1 MVECPHSVN
10 CYAKEMAVQHSSN
23 SRSIWPLAVIVL
35 CLLFISCRSGSASNP
50 EAQQPLFTPA
60 PGSPISIPGGAG
72 NVIIGDVNNDEKPDL
87 VVTCGKNRSIAVLL
101 GKGAGQFVVSANS
114 TAVPLIPNEIAL
126 GDVNLDGKLD
136 VAVATHDSY
145 GVMLLLGDGNGGFT
159 TAPGSPIVMHAGNHP
174 HTHGLALADVNHD
187 NKLDLITVN
196 STDNDVSIALGDGR
210 GGFTR
215 APASP
220 FAVGPSPYPF
230 AVGDVNGDN
239 HVDIVATAT
248 ATGPLRTQQLPLS
261 RALTLLLG
269 DGKGGFR
276 STQLPMR
283 TGEPWFAVIHD
294 LNADRKPDIVVTHH
308 DMTKLTVLLGD
319 GRGGFEE
326 TTASPFEFGGK
337 AFHTAVADVNR
348 DNKMDVIA
356 AGGDG
361 VRVMFGDGRGGFT
374 VGATIGSGPGS
385 WRLALGDVNRD
396 GKADLVTS
404 NLETDSVSVLLA
416 R

>member
-1 MVECPHSVN
+1 M
-10 CYAKEMAVQHSSN
+10 QHSSN
-23 SRSIWPLAVIVL
+23 SRSILPLAVIVL
-35 CLLFISCRSGSASNP
+35 CLLFISCQSGSASNP
-50 EAQQPLFTPA
+50 EVQQPLFTPA
-60 PGSPISIPGGAG
+60 PGAPVSIPGGAG
-72 NVIIGDVNNDEKPDL
+72 NVVIGDVNNDQKPDL

-101 GKGAGQFVVSANS
+101 GKGDGQFG
-114 TAVPLIPNEIAL
+114 AVPISTNIPEIPTEVAL

-136 VAVATHDSY
+136 LAVATHNSY
-145 GVMLLLGDGNGGFT
+145 GVMLLLGDGHSGFT
-159 TAPGSPIVMHAGNHP
+159 TAPSSPIVMRTGDHP
-174 HTHGLALADVNHD
+174 HTHGLAFADLNHD

-196 STDNDVSIALGDGR
+196 STDSDVSIALGDGR

-239 HVDIVATAT
+239 HLDIVATAT

-276 STQLPMR
+276 STQLPLR
-283 TGEPWFAVIHD
+283 TGEPWFAVISD
-294 LNADRKPDIVVTHH
+294 LNADGKPDIVVTHH

-319 GRGGFEE
+319 GRGEFVEA
-326 TTASPFEFGGK
+326 TASPFDFGGK

-361 VRVMFGDGRGGFT
+361 VRVMLGDGRGGFT
-374 VGATIGSGPGS
+374 AGATIRSGPGS
-385 WRLALGDVNRD
+385 WRLALADVNRD

-404 NLETDSVSVLLA
+404 NLENDTVSVLLA

>member
-1 MVECPHSVN
+1 MQHTHS
-10 CYAKEMAVQHSSN
+10 
-23 SRSIWPLAVIVL
+23 ILLLASIVL
-35 CLLFISCRSGSASNP
+35 SFTSCQSGNANSIEAQESLFI
-50 EAQQPLFTPA
+50 PA
-60 PGSPISIPGGAG
+60 PGSPISVPGGAG
-72 NVIIGDVNNDEKPDL
+72 NVIIGDVDNDKKPDL

-101 GKGAGQFVVSANS
+101 GKGDGQFAAVAIS
-114 TAVPLIPNEIAL
+114 TNVPQTPGEVAL

-136 VAVATHDSY
+136 LAVATHDSY
-145 GVMLLLGDGNGGFT
+145 GIMLLLGDGKGGFT
-159 TAPGSPIVMHAGNHP
+159 TTPSSPIVMRAGNQP
-174 HTHGLALADVNHD
+174 HTHGLALADLNHD
-187 NKLDLITVN
+187 QKPDLITVN

-230 AVGDVNGDN
+230 AVGDVNGDD
-239 HVDIVATAT
+239 HLDIVATAT
-248 ATGPLRTQQLPLS
+248 ATGPLRRQQLPLS

-276 STQLPMR
+276 SVKLPMR
-283 TGEPWFAVIHD
+283 TREPWFAAMGDV
-294 LNADRKPDIVVTHH
+294 NADRKPDIVVTHH
-308 DMTKLTVLLGD
+308 EMSQLTVLLGD
-319 GRGGFEE
+319 GRGGFVEVQ
-326 TTASPFEFGGK
+326 ASPFDFGGN
-337 AFHTAVADVNR
+337 AFHAVVADVNR
-348 DNKMDVIA
+348 DNEMDVIA

-361 VRVMFGDGRGGFT
+361 VRVMLGDGRGGFAA
-374 VGATIGSGPGS
+374 GPAIRSGPGS

-404 NLETDSVSVLLA
+404 NLETDTVSVLVA

>member
-1 MVECPHSVN
+1 MQ
-10 CYAKEMAVQHSSN
+10 KEMVVPHSSN
-23 SRSIWPLAVIVL
+23 SRSILVLTVIVL
-35 CLLFISCRSGSASNP
+35 CLLVSSCQSGSASNP
-50 EAQQPLFTPA
+50 EAQQPLFMPA
-60 PGSPISIPGGAG
+60 AGSPVSIPGGAG
-72 NVIIGDVNNDEKPDL
+72 NVIIGDVNNDQKPDL

-101 GKGAGQFVVSANS
+101 GKGDGQFTVSANS
-114 TAVPLIPNEIAL
+114 TPVPHTPNEVAL
-126 GDVNLDGKLD
+126 GDVNRDGKLD
-136 VAVATHDSY
+136 LAVATHDSY
-145 GVMLLLGDGNGGFT
+145 GVLLLLGDGHSGFT
-159 TAPGSPIVMHAGNHP
+159 TAPGSPIVMRAGNQP
-174 HTHGLALADVNHD
+174 HTHGLALADLNHD

-230 AVGDVNGDN
+230 AVGDINGDD
-239 HVDIVATAT
+239 HLDIVATAT

-276 STQLPMR
+276 STQLSLR
-283 TGEPWFAVIHD
+283 TGEPWFAAIGD

-308 DMTKLTVLLGD
+308 DMSRLTVLLGD
-319 GRGGFEE
+319 GRGGFVEA
-326 TTASPFEFGGK
+326 TASPFDFGGK
-337 AFHTAVADVNR
+337 AFHTAIVDANR

-356 AGGDG
+356 AGGDA
-361 VRVMFGDGRGGFT
+361 VRVMLGDGRGGFT
-374 VGATIGSGPGS
+374 RGAAIRSGPGS
-385 WRLALGDVNRD
+385 WHLALGDVDRD
-396 GKADLVTS
+396 GKADLITS
-404 NLETDSVSVLLA
+404 NLESDTVSVLLA